1 MSDETLGQSLALAS
15 RKPVSEFFRLL
26 GALGKD
32 GDDIDLPLHGDRGV
46 IPSAFNVKE
55 YLRRKLGEHIR
66 YNEMKHQ
73 LEVCG
78 RPVANEDAAA
88 IAIHLQSRYR
98 KLFLPTHVEMAF
110 DSFSHLDGECRY
122 HPVQDYLTS
131 LAPIKP
137 GKDPI
142 ADLIDA
148 GVIQVN
154 PEFAEWKELFKQFL
168 RCFFIGAVAR
178 VFDPGCK
185 HDCALI
191 LQGKQGVGKST
202 FFKSLCLEESWFTD
216 SSTNIDNKDAYM
228 VSSSVWIHEWAELS
242 QIQKSNKEEV
252 KRFLSSATD
261 TYRPPYGR
269 RTVEVKRASVIVGS
283 TNEDRFLSDD
293 ENRRFWVIPVES
305 IDVTRVEQMKDSL
318 WSQAIDLYNMG
329 EKHFLPKEWQKL
341 HGELNEDFV
350 DLGPW
355 YEDVMRWQTPPA
367 GELSIAFIDGF
378 YETTTSQVLGSC
390 LNISAPQR
398 TRSAETRVGTILQ
411 RLGWSR
417 SRIRRNG
424 HLIYVYRKDTLS
436 HTPTP
441 SQPKDEE

>member
-1 MSDETLGQSLALAS
+1 MPDETLGQSLALAA
-15 RKPVSEFFRLL
+15 RKPRSEFFRLL
-26 GALGKD
+26 AEVGE
-32 GDDIDLPLHGDRGV
+32 IDLPLNGDRGV
-46 IPSAFNVKE
+46 IPTAANVSH
-55 YLRRKLGEHIR
+55 YLRKALGGHIR

-78 RPVANEDAAA
+78 RPVTNEDGAAV
-88 IAIHLQSRYR
+88 AIHMQFRYR
-98 KLFLPTHVEMAF
+98 KQFLPTHVEMAF
-110 DSFSHLDGECRY
+110 DNFSHLDGECRY
-122 HPVQDYLTS
+122 HPVQDYLTG
-131 LAPIKP
+131 LEAIRP
-137 GKDPI
+137 GQDPI
-142 ADLIDA
+142 ADLID
-148 GVIQVN
+148 GEIIRIN
-154 PEFAEWKELFKQFL
+154 PEFDEWKLLFKQFL

-202 FFKSLCLEESWFTD
+202 FFRALCQEESWFTD

-305 IDVTRVEQMKDSL
+305 IDVARVKQLKDAL
-318 WSQAIDLYNMG
+318 WSQACDLYNTG
-329 EKHFLPKEWQKL
+329 EQFFLTPEWQTL
-341 HGELNEDFV
+341 QAELNEEFV
-350 DLGPW
+350 DMGPW
-355 YEDVMRWQTPPA
+355 FEEIADWQTPPG
-367 GELSIAFIDGF
+367 GEISIAFIDGE
-378 YETTTSQVLGSC
+378 YETSTSKVLSSC
-390 LNISAPQR
+390 LNIQAPQR
-398 TRSAETRVGTILQ
+398 TRSAEIRVGMILK
-411 RLGWSR
+411 RLGWTHTR
-417 SRIRRNG
+417 VRRNG
-424 HLIYVYRKDTLS
+424 RLVYVYRKKTLS
-436 HTPTP
+436 TTPTTE
-441 SQPKDEE
+441 SQP